1 MIYKKKIKLFWWN
14 EVILQNKPK
23 ENYGDMIG
31 PYLVEKISG
40 KKVVFTH
47 TNKKKWKQTLSSSPI
62 YLTVGSIL
70 AFSNQHS
77 IIWGSGIINKDQ
89 PVVAKEIL
97 AVRGPRTRQCLLD
110 QGYEVPEVYG
120 DPALLLP
127 DYYLPKVEKKY
138 EIGIIP
144 HYNDY
149 KSIVATLPLM
159 PGVKL
164 INLMTNDVE
173 ATTREI
179 LECKHIISSS
189 LHGII
194 VAQAYG
200 IPAVWQR
207 FSDKLFG
214 DNIKFRDYF
223 ESVNIKPY
231 IPHIKTNAFDLKFFN
246 NLIEKT
252 PEKII
257 EKKHLNSTKEKL
269 MSVCPFID

>member
-1 MIYKKKIKLFWWN
+1 MILDKKIKLFWWN
-14 EVILQNKPK
+14 EVILQNKLK

-31 PYLVEKISG
+31 PYLVEKISNL
-40 KKVVFTH
+40 KVVFTH
-47 TNKKKWKQTLSSSPI
+47 PNKKKWKQALSSSPI

-70 AFSNQHS
+70 AFSNKRCV
-77 IIWGSGIINKDQ
+77 IWGSGIINKEQ

-110 QGYEVPEVYG
+110 QGFKVPKVYG

-127 DYYLPKVEKKY
+127 DFYNPNVEKKY

-149 KSIVATLPLM
+149 KSIKATLPSM
-159 PGVKL
+159 PGVKV

-173 ATTREI
+173 ATTKEI

-214 DNIKFRDYF
+214 DNIKFQDYF
-223 ESVNIKPY
+223 ESVNITPY
-231 IPHIKTNAFDLKFFN
+231 IPSIKSDVFDHAFFK
-246 NLIEKT
+246 NLIETT

-257 EKKHLNSTKEKL
+257 EKNHLNSIKVKL
-269 MSVCPFID
+269 MAVCPFVD

>member
-1 MIYKKKIKLFWWN
+1 MIFDKKIKLFWWN
-14 EVILQNKPK
+14 EVVLQNKPK

-40 KKVVFTH
+40 LKVVFTH
-47 TNKKKWKQTLSSSPI
+47 TNKNKWKQALSSTPI
-62 YLTVGSIL
+62 YLTIGSIL
-70 AFSNQHS
+70 AFSNKHS
-77 IIWGSGIINKDQ
+77 VIWGSGIINKDQ

-110 QGYEVPEVYG
+110 QGFEVPEVYG

-127 DYYLPKVEKKY
+127 DFYHPKVKKKY

-149 KSIVATLPLM
+149 KSIVTTLSLM
-159 PGVKL
+159 PGVKV

-223 ESVNIKPY
+223 ESVNITPY
-231 IPHIKTNAFDLKFFN
+231 IPSVKSDKFDLTFFENLIKT
-246 NLIEKT
+246 T

-257 EKKHLNSTKEKL
+257 EKDHLNSIKVNL
-269 MSVCPFID
+269 MSVCPFVD